1 MLVGRE
7 SERAMIRELIERARA
22 GTAGTM
28 VLSGDAGIGKTA
40 LLEHAIEQADGM
52 TVVRA
57 LGVETEAELEFSAL
71 HELCRPLLGVLPE
84 IPERQAE
91 ALRGALG
98 LDPVQVSDRF
108 TIGAA
113 TLSLLAAAAEQQPL
127 LVAVDDAQWLDR
139 SSADALVFAARR
151 LEADRSCL
159 LFACRTGEERTF
171 AMPGAHSL
179 ELSGLPQDAAAQLLG
194 SEPVAP
200 SVAEMLVR
208 ATEGN
213 PLALIE
219 ISRLLSAAQLAGQ
232 EPLPDPVPAGTTIE
246 RTLMK
251 RVEALPEETQKALLL
266 ASTSASLSVDTVG
279 LALSCVGLDLAA
291 LEPAEDAG
299 LLLVADGRLTF
310 RHPLV
315 RSALYHGAAPS
326 ERRAAHRAFADALVG
341 AERPEERAWHVATA
355 ALGPDE
361 EVAAALERAARDA
374 IRRSGYA
381 GAARALERAAA
392 LSPDD
397 DARLRRLTEA
407 AEAAWEAGRTD
418 HALALLQQPLER
430 CHEPRLRSR
439 ILHLRYQIE
448 RLSGSVLE
456 ALEQLSAA
464 AELVAELDPQQSVA
478 ILVDASEA
486 AIYGAELEA
495 GLSAAERARELAPSD
510 GGAEDILA
518 DLVLGESLLYAGR
531 VEEGDDRIARA
542 TDALERHRTLRSS
555 PRMLT
560 RLALDLTTAERNAE
574 ARVAATRAVS
584 LARGQGAVGALSY
597 ALDAMAWTDVHT
609 GRWHEAYAAAA
620 EGSGLARETGQA
632 NTLVYTL
639 CELAWIEA
647 GRGQEEPCRAHAEE
661 ALALTHA
668 NHLRFA
674 TMYVHCALALLDLG
688 LGRLGDAVGRLRE
701 VDRQM
706 AEIPYGRDA
715 FPLPNLIEALVRLDR
730 MTEAQEAFAER
741 AEHPGT
747 FTGVGPLTR
756 NWGAPLLRRC
766 RGLIACDDAFESQFE
781 EALRLHAD
789 VADDFELART
799 HLCYGERL
807 RRAGKR
813 IQARDQLR
821 AALEL
826 FDRLGARPWSD
837 RAGQELKATG
847 ETVRRRESWQAE
859 ELTPQELQIALQV
872 AEGKTNK
879 EAGAALFL
887 SPKTVEY
894 HLTHV
899 YRKLDLSSRAE
910 LIRAFA
916 AEPPPAVS
924 AA

>member
-7 SERAMIRELIERARA
+7 AERAMIGELIERARA
-22 GTAGTM
+22 GKAGTL

-40 LLEHAIEQADGM
+40 LLEYAMELAEGM

-71 HELCRPLLGVLPE
+71 HELCRPLLDVLPE
-84 IPERQAE
+84 IPERQAD

-98 LDPVQVSDRF
+98 LDAVEVGDRF

-139 SSADALVFAARR
+139 SSSDALVFAARR

-171 AMPGAHSL
+171 VVPGARSL
-179 ELSGLPQDAAAQLLG
+179 ELSGLPEDAAAQLLG
-194 SEPVAP
+194 PEPVAP
-200 SVAEMLVR
+200 AVAEVLVR

-219 ISRLLSAAQLAGQ
+219 ISRLLSAAQLAGR

-246 RTLMK
+246 RALMK
-251 RVEALPEETQKALLL
+251 RVEALPEETRRALLL
-266 ASTSASLSVDTVG
+266 ASTSASLGVETVG
-279 LALSCVGLDLAA
+279 LALACVGLDVTA

-299 LLLVADGRLTF
+299 LLLVAQGKLTF

-361 EVAAALERAARDA
+361 EVAAALERAAAEA

-381 GAARALERAAA
+381 AAARALERAAD

-418 HALALLQQPLER
+418 QALTLLQEPLAR
-430 CHEPRLRSR
+430 CDEPRLRSR

-456 ALEQLSAA
+456 ALEQLAAA
-464 AELVAELDPQQSVA
+464 AELVAELDPHQSVA

-495 GLSAAERARELAPSD
+495 GLAAAERARELAPPD

-518 DLVLGESLLYAGR
+518 DLVLGESLLYAGL
-531 VEEGDDRIARA
+531 VNEGDERITRA
-542 TDALERHRTLRSS
+542 ANALERHPTLRSS

-574 ARVAATRAVS
+574 ARAAAARAVS
-584 LARGQGAVGALSY
+584 LARAQGAVGALSY
-597 ALDAMAWTDVHT
+597 ALDAMAWSDAHT
-609 GRWHEAYAAAA
+609 GRWQEAYAAAA

-668 NHLRFA
+668 NGLRFA
-674 TMYVHCALALLDLG
+674 TMYAHCALALLDLG
-688 LGRLGDAVGRLRE
+688 LGRLGDAVTRLRD
-701 VDRQM
+701 VNRQT
-706 AEIPYGRDA
+706 AEIPYSRDS
-715 FPLPNLIEALVRLDR
+715 FPLPDLIEALVRLDR
-730 MTEAQEAFAER
+730 ATEAQEALDPQL
-741 AEHPGT
+741 EHPGA
-747 FTGVGPLTR
+747 FTGVGRLTDR
-756 NWGAPLLRRC
+756 WGAPLLARC
-766 RGLIACDDAFESQFE
+766 RGLVAGEGFEPLFE
-781 EALRLHAD
+781 EALALHAA

-807 RRAGKR
+807 RRVGKR

-826 FDRLGARPWSD
+826 FDRLGARPWSE
-837 RAGQELKATG
+837 RAGQELKASG
-847 ETVRRRESWQAE
+847 ETVRRRESWEAE

-879 EAGAALFL
+879 EVGAALFL

-916 AEPPPAVS
+916 TERPAAVS